1 MDKPKIYL
9 ETTIFN
15 FPFAPDLPGYKKH
28 KEDTLEILSRIK
40 AGVYK
45 PYTSIYTAAEING
58 TNAEVKRKQ
67 MKSLIDEYHIEILPQ
82 SAEAERLADLY
93 VAEGAVPPGFPT
105 DALHIAI
112 TTVYGLDFIV
122 SLNFEHIA
130 REWTVKKVKAVNNRE
145 GYRVIGI
152 YKPMEVLAL

>member
-15 FPFAPDLPGYKKH
+15 FPFAPDLPGYKRH

-45 PYTSIYTAAEING
+45 PYTSIYAAAEING

-67 MKSLIDEYHIEILPQ
+67 MRSLIYEYQIEILPQ

-93 VAEGAVPPGFPT
+93 VAEGAVPPGFPA
-105 DALHIAI
+105 DALHIAM

-130 REWTVKKVKAVNNRE
+130 REWTVKKVEAVNTRE
-145 GYRVIGI
+145 GYKVIGI